1 MYTRL
6 KQLIA
11 EIKEDPQLASQWSD
25 ETDIIND
32 IGLDSLQFVT
42 LLFKLEEVFDVEID
56 FDNFDYAD
64 LSAIARLADKLG
76 IPDDD

>member
-1 MYTRL
+1 MFTAL

-32 IGLDSLQFVT
+32 IGLDSLQVVT

-76 IPDDD
+76 IPDD

>member
-1 MYTRL
+1 MFTRL

-32 IGLDSLQFVT
+32 IGLDSLQVVT

-64 LSAIARLADKLG
+64 LSAIGRLADKLG
-76 IPDDD
+76 IPDD

>member
-32 IGLDSLQFVT
+32 IGLDSLQVVT

-64 LSAIARLADKLG
+64 LSAIGRLADKLG
-76 IPDDD
+76 IPDD